1 MSSNNVRRWRNI
13 ECCMTL
19 YQIRMQTIGM
29 SRSRTGF
36 SVIMLTWHCTLE
48 VVTQQFL
55 LNFKWNWPAREVY
68 RPLGYSRSH
77 QGATKTLK
85 MDVSES
91 VHVVRKNHYW
101 NRWKIAKIHPKTAI
115 FFWEILR
122 NTEKKGFFRNN
133 IFFRKNIRK
142 CFSFLKKIIIYFF

>member
-1 MSSNNVRRWRNI
+1 MNHRGLKVVSPVLSGQLRVGTTNCFFRIYLLFSKKIVIYLLFFEKVPFFSRI
-13 ECCMTL
+13 YL
-19 YQIRMQTIGM
+19 LF

-36 SVIMLTWHCTLE
+36 SE

-101 NRWKIAKIHPKTAI
+101 NRWKIAKIHPKTASV
-115 FFWEILR
+115 FLGNLKKYRKKTDFSEIL
-122 NTEKKGFFRNN
+122 FF
-133 IFFRKNIRK
+133 
-142 CFSFLKKIIIYFF
+142 